1 MEQLLK
7 RHIELRKK
15 ADRLTSGIPMS
26 DVVYSD
32 LVFLGK
38 NIKYPSNFDAYAA
51 LCPIFSGHLSSL
63 FC

>member
-38 NIKYPSNFDAYAA
+38 KYKIPLEF
-51 LCPIFSGHLSSL
+51 
-63 FC
+63 